1 MPIRQ
6 EASAGCSIL
15 RFQLVSCLIDPVRFP
30 MARLAA
36 YVLACGLLIAGAMR
50 PDASS
55 PTEMSK
61 TEAGVSL
68 AFRSSIGFTW

>member
-1 MPIRQ
+1 MILKFAWRWGSGFCGMPIRQ

-55 PTEMSK
+55 
-61 TEAGVSL
+61 VSQV
-68 AFRSSIGFTW
+68 SG

>member
-1 MPIRQ
+1 
-6 EASAGCSIL
+6 
-15 RFQLVSCLIDPVRFP
+15 

-55 PTEMSK
+55 
-61 TEAGVSL
+61 VSQV
-68 AFRSSIGFTW
+68 GG